1 MIGNKNKEA
10 HCESIQDSDLLDL
23 LGLHKKAMAVDG
35 VIVKDQA
42 DLMQSIYAKISR
54 AAEAIKEFTVE
65 NAKLGAMSTAA
76 EQEVESINQQRV
88 CKHSCS
94 TR

>member
-1 MIGNKNKEA
+1 MSQSKIA
-10 HCESIQDSDLLDL
+10 ICLICWAFT
-23 LGLHKKAMAVDG
+23 KKAMAVDG